1 MNFSFI
7 YLILATLFTLC
18 SLVYTLKKNRELSYL
33 NPFFI
38 LVAFISLYLLLPS
51 FFVEEVRY
59 YYEWSFSDQDIF
71 YSNLLVA
78 NCALFFSFLLLKFN
92 SLHLKIDTQK
102 QQVSS
107 VIKII
112 WIIVTIYLIY
122 VIAIKYINGELFFNT
137 NYLGVHDTYKLKNI
151 GYLLITVSILYYASV
166 RKLYVFIPNILI
178 VVLDLLEGS
187 RTTAILVLVPIFIT
201 YSIYKSK
208 TYLLPM
214 FLLLSLMIAVG
225 ILRMSLDVE
234 VAGVPIY
241 IKALG
246 EFRETYLTIP
256 ILISNENF
264 VAHGNIFDW
273 FSSISSPLLQPLREI
288 LLNEFD
294 LAGRFAAKEI
304 GRGYGLGSNFITDSF
319 FYGYWFLLVT
329 LFFMT
334 IIFYGMYKL
343 LNNLPF
349 IYVLIL
355 SSYSIIFIRLIV
367 REGLFYSLST
377 MIFIL
382 LVYSLP
388 FIVMSRYKF
397 KSLFGKRKANV

>member
-7 YLILATLFTLC
+7 YLILATLFTVY
-18 SLVYTLKKNRELSYL
+18 SLVYTLKKNREFSYL

-38 LVAFISLYLLLPS
+38 LVAFITLYLLLPS
-51 FFVEEVRY
+51 YFVEEVRY
-59 YYEWSFSDQDIF
+59 YYEWEFSDQDIF

-92 SLHLKIDTQK
+92 SVHLKIDTQK

-107 VIKII
+107 LIKII
-112 WIIVTIYLIY
+112 WIIVTTYLIY
-122 VIAIKYINGELFFNT
+122 VVAIKYINGELFFNT
-137 NYLGVHDTYKLKNI
+137 NYLGVQDKYKLKNI
-151 GYLLITVSILYYASV
+151 GYLLITISILYYASV
-166 RKLYVFIPNILI
+166 RKFYVFIPNILV

-187 RTTAILVLVPIFIT
+187 RTTAIIVLVPMFIT

-208 TYLLPM
+208 TYLFPM
-214 FLLLSLMIAVG
+214 VSLLSLMIVVG
-225 ILRMSLDVE
+225 ILRTSIDIE
-234 VAGVPIY
+234 VIGIPWY

-273 FSSISSPLLQPLREI
+273 FSSISTPLLQPLREV

-294 LAGRFAAKEI
+294 LAGRYAAREI
-304 GRGYGLGSNFITDSF
+304 GRGYGLGSNFITDSL

-334 IIFYGMYKL
+334 VTFYGMYRLIFKL
-343 LNNLPF
+343 PT
-349 IYVLIL
+349 IYILIF
-355 SSYSIIFIRLIV
+355 SSYFIIFIRLVV
-367 REGLFYSLST
+367 REGFYYSLNS
-377 MIFIL
+377 MIFVLII
-382 LVYSLP
+382 YSLP
-388 FIVMSRYKF
+388 VLLIKYSIR
-397 KSLFGKRKANV
+397 RENA